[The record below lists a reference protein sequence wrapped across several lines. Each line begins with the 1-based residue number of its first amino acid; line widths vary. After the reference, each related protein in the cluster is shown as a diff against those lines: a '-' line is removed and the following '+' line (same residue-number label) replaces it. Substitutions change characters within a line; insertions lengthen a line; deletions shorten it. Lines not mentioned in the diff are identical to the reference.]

1 MMRRPKDR
9 QRRDERKEDA
19 ALLAQPRGK
28 AEESDSAGAAAST
41 RSSID
46 DIALMESIA
55 AGDAAALRA
64 LYDRHSGIVLAV
76 CLRILRDRNA
86 AEELLVDIFHELWE
100 RSDRYDPKRASPLT
114 YLMTVTRSRAID
126 RQRAR
131 PKLAAAP
138 LESSQ
143 NQIPPAQ
150 ESPVSD
156 LVTGEQR
163 LIVRRALARLE
174 PSQRQ
179 AIECAY
185 YDGLSHSQIAQKLDK
200 PLGTVKTYIR
210 QGLLR
215 LRELLKPEATVES

>member
-1 MMRRPKDR
+1 M
-9 QRRDERKEDA
+9 
-19 ALLAQPRGK
+19 LAQPRGK
-28 AEESDSAGAAAST
+28 AEDQNSAGAAAFA
-41 RSSID
+41 RDAID
-46 DIALMESIA
+46 DFTLMESIA
-55 AGDAAALRA
+55 AGNAAALRA
-64 LYDRHSGIVLAV
+64 LYDRHSGIVLSV

-131 PKLAAAP
+131 PKLTPAA
-138 LESSQ
+138 LDNSEG
-143 NQIPPAQ
+143 QIPAAQ

-156 LVTGEQR
+156 VVSGEQR
-163 LIVRRALARLE
+163 SIVRRALARLE

-210 QGLLR
+210 QGLIR
-215 LRELLKPEATVES
+215 LRELLRPEATVEL